1 MGAGHTS
8 RATRAQLGN
17 GALISWAMDGLTTC
31 CRQSTTIVPWTRCTC
46 AERALKVTVVGTVED
61 AEPEETKNFDVRSQQ
76 REQNGITTEPGCGDF
91 HLGRQVTLAGRLVPA
106 ILPKVDGCS
115 RGARS
120 CRDPAYLLCI
130 SADLDMH
137 ISSPMH

>member
-1 MGAGHTS
+1 M
-8 RATRAQLGN
+8 
-17 GALISWAMDGLTTC
+17 
-31 CRQSTTIVPWTRCTC
+31 
-46 AERALKVTVVGTVED
+46 TVVGTVED
-61 AEPEETKNFDVRSQQ
+61 GEPEETKNFDVRSQQ

-91 HLGRQVTLAGRLVPA
+91 HLGRQVTWAGRLVPA
-106 ILPKVDGCS
+106 ILPKVDGYS

-137 ISSPMH
+137 ISSPMHRLCPDTSEFHIHSHRTRSDGLLLKAG